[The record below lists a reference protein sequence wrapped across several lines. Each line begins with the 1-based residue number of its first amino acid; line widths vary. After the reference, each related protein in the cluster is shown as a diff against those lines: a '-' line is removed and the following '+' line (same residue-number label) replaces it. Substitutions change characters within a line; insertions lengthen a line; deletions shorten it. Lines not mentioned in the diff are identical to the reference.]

1 MTPANKP
8 DLAKTSL
15 MGLTIGDAFG
25 ETFFG
30 GEFDTSSFFYKIDFI
45 NPPSTRRAAPLVP
58 EDSGLAT

>member
-25 ETFFG
+25 ETFFSG
-30 GEFDTSSFFYKIDFI
+30 GFDTSPF
-45 NPPSTRRAAPLVP
+45 L
-58 EDSGLAT
+58 